1 MLQPRRVQLFR
12 TLTVFV
18 LTGWAC
24 AVAVRITD
32 SNTTLLSATF
42 GLTAFRAAV
51 LGLAVGLPWAP
62 LAAWSTR
69 KGWKRGALGGL
80 AGTFAGVLGVTV
92 YFWLWPPQWDAGHM
106 ATLKVFYK
114 TYGLRVGPLST
125 LGGILAALWAGRVR
139 SSPSPLPDEALGA
152 RRQGDT

>member
-1 MLQPRRVQLFR
+1 MLQPRWVQLFR
-12 TLTVFV
+12 TLAVFI

-32 SNTTLLSATF
+32 SQTSTLAAFF

-69 KGWKRGALGGL
+69 SGWRRCALGGL

-114 TYGLRVGPLST
+114 TYGLRVAPLST
-125 LGGILAALWAGRVR
+125 LGGILAALWAGRVP
-139 SSPSPLPDEALGA
+139 SCPSPLPD
-152 RRQGDT
+152 